1 MKRVIKR
8 AQIAL
13 LGIEKALTFVEAC
26 ITVVLANRLAVA
38 NHSSPGHLDCW
49 VEQALRGPI

>member
-8 AQIAL
+8 AQMAL